1 MGDKRKMG
9 ETGVKNTGEKG
20 RNARNLSR
28 VTQRRTSRMP
38 RNASDAHV
46 SSKISFIWHRGT
58 IALLTRIAIVLL
70 FLGNKKCRCEAW
82 ASQGKIIKISSHPAV
97 YRGTRGPP
105 YFTYRPRAVTHP
117 RVCRLRKQMK
127 YIEAL
132 LCLRRAEGF
141 FYSRRS

>member
-1 MGDKRKMG
+1 MR
-9 ETGVKNTGEKG
+9 ETGVKNAGEKG

-28 VTQRRTSRMP
+28 ATQRRMSRMQ

-46 SSKISFIWHRGT
+46 SSEISFIWHRGT
-58 IALLTRIAIVLL
+58 IAPLTSIAIVLL
-70 FLGNKKCRCEAW
+70 FLRNKKGKCEAP

-97 YRGTRGPP
+97 YRGTRSLS
-105 YFTYRPRAVTHP
+105 YFTYCPRAVIHA

-132 LCLRRAEGF
+132 LYLRGAEF
-141 FYSRRS
+141 FFFFL